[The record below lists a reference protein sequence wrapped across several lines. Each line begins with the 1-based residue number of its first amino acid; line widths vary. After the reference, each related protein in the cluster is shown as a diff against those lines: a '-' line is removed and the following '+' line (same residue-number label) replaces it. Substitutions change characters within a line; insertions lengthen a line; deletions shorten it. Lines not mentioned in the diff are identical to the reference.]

1 MSLVL
6 HAFCD
11 ISFSPP
17 RFPVKRPAPLS
28 QSELDRLKETSD
40 SLREQVYR
48 YINGAM
54 AEGRLKPGDILNQES
69 ICEALKVSRAPL
81 RDALIRLEAE
91 GLITIVP
98 RRGVYINH
106 TAGDFIR
113 NACQILSALETNAL
127 DEVFHKLGPE
137 HIRRMEES
145 NAHQKKFL
153 DNRDLTSCHREHN
166 VFHDVFLSLCENA
179 LLHGM
184 IAPLRLRLQ
193 DFLRHR
199 RMHDWE
205 ELQLGTHD
213 RFIAAVR
220 AGDKGAAI
228 GVLRGELEDLAAR
241 ASNRDQR
248 LPPP

>member
-1 MSLVL
+1 MSLV
-6 HAFCD
+6 HHVFRD
-11 ISFSPP
+11 ISSSP

-48 YINGAM
+48 YVNSAM
-54 AEGRLKPGDILNQES
+54 AEGKLKPGDILNQES

-91 GLITIVP
+91 GLITIAP

-106 TAGDFIR
+106 TAGAFIR
-113 NACQILSALETNAL
+113 NACQILSALEANAL

-137 HIRRMEES
+137 HIQRLEES
-145 NAHQKKFL
+145 NARQRKFL
-153 DNRDLTSCHREHN
+153 DNKDLASCHREHN
-166 VFHDVFLSLCENA
+166 TFHDVFLGLCDNS

-184 IAPLRLRLQ
+184 MAPLRHRLQ

-199 RMHDWE
+199 RTHDWE
-205 ELQLGTHD
+205 RLQLEKHD

-220 AGDKGAAI
+220 AGDKAAAI
-228 GVLRGELEDLAAR
+228 AIIRGELWELAVR
-241 ASNRDQR
+241 ASNQD
-248 LPPP
+248 